1 MPIPGPVTPTAG
13 DESDVSIFTTGVATK
28 DIAATR
34 DVNATV
40 VTTGGSADFEY
51 RAFDISTPYDP
62 YNTNFMP
69 SKVIT
74 ADYVVDDSPLVIL
87 VDATAGNITITLQSP
102 QFAEGKTVIIMRLDN
117 TASRTITVTTVAGA
131 NVRISSTRSMNL
143 NTQYNALVFTAVND
157 PTYPIWVGR

>member
-1 MPIPGPVTPTAG
+1 MPIPAPLAG
-13 DESDVSIFTTGVATK
+13 MESSVQTFTTGVATK

-34 DVNATV
+34 DVGATV
-40 VTTGGSADFEY
+40 VTTGSSADLEY
-51 RAFDISTPYDP
+51 SAYDISNSYDP

-74 ADYVVDDSPLVIL
+74 ADYTVDDSPLVIL

-102 QFAEGKTVIIMRLDN
+102 QFAEGKTVIIMRLDA

-131 NVRISSTRSMNL
+131 NVRISSTRATNL

>member
-1 MPIPGPVTPTAG
+1 MPIPTPPAG
-13 DESDVSIFTTGVATK
+13 SESLVQAFTTGSATT
-28 DIAATR
+28 DIEATR
-34 DVNATV
+34 NVGASV
-40 VTTGGSADFEY
+40 ITTGASADLEY
-51 RAFDISTPYDP
+51 RPYDISNAYDP

-74 ADYVVDDSPLVIL
+74 ADYTVEDSPLVIL

-117 TASRTITVTTVAGA
+117 TASRTVTVTTVAGA
-131 NVRISSTRSMNL
+131 NVRISSTRGMNL
-143 NTQYNALVFTAVND
+143 STQYNALVFTAVND